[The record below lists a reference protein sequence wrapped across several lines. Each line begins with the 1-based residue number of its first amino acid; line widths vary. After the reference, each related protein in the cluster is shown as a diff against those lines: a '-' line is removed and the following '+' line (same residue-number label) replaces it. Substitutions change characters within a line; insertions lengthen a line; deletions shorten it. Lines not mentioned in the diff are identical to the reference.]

1 MIRDCRRNCLVA
13 TINATSLNCEKVTV
27 ISAFFW
33 GDPGFVTKSSKRV
46 YPKKKPRYNLAC
58 ALQTKFLFQHCR
70 SYKCRNDLSK
80 RERGLSPLFLL
91 SFTQL
96 YRLHRSFMVFII
108 WASFLFAGPFFGPS
122 KVLKLGPSLPYKR
135 CRQVLRGPKA
145 PKPRGP
151 KAPGP
156 RGSRAPRPR
165 GPREP

>member
-1 MIRDCRRNCLVA
+1 MLLSRQ
-13 TINATSLNCEKVTV
+13 NAC
-27 ISAFFW
+27 
-33 GDPGFVTKSSKRV
+33 TKNKN
-46 YPKKKPRYNLAC
+46 PRYNLAC

-91 SFTQL
+91 SLTQL
-96 YRLHRSFMVFII
+96 YRLYRLLTGILTLMSDI
-108 WASFLFAGPFFGPS
+108 LFAGPFFGPS

-135 CRQVLRGPKA
+135 CRQVLGGHKA
-145 PKPRGP
+145 PKPGGP

-156 RGSRAPRPR
+156 RGPTAPGPR